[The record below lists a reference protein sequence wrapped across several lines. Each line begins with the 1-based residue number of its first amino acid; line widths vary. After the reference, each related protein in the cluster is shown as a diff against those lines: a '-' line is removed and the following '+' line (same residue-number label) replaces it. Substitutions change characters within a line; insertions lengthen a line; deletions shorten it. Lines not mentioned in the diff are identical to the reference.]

1 MGNFTLGRL
10 GLDVV
15 MDAANGPD
23 RWEIDGNRVRFRAD
37 IRATNLTD
45 AKFARFQAIGL
56 HPDNNPDEPFV
67 PFTWTV
73 DAVAWDGFYR
83 VESVRVG
90 TVSASLTANWFPAE
104 FEIVRLP
111 DNSNA
116 PLAES
121 RLLGGCR
128 TNSHNITNGVALSW
142 WATPGD
148 AYQDRVAGTTTQ
160 NRTGSGGSIR
170 VQYTNCVGTALTDN
184 APTFYC
190 APGDWYDSAAKI
202 QMTGD
207 GGTTYRTITGRQLL
221 NLPTYWR
228 LDNGLVRVTPG
239 GNSGTLEVSHYD
251 GAAWL
256 TPKVYQLQIGTPS
269 VSTAA
274 VGAFRAVTILRN
286 SPEEVRIRLTVE
298 HSASVE
304 AALNVD
310 LSLRRGALWVDG
322 VMSRAS
328 DALSSAE
335 SASTSY
341 ALGVGCYT
349 NEQGASHTS
358 GIHANASDGD
368 GKYVLT
374 TASLGDVSYTGGD
387 IAGTTAATTFPF
399 MVGYELDGATTNDL
413 FTNQV
418 YGWFG
423 AVEETMRVVQR

>member
-15 MDAANGPD
+15 MDTANGPD

-56 HPDNNPDEPFV
+56 HPDNNPDEAFV
-67 PFTWTV
+67 PFTWTE

-207 GGTTYRTITGRQLL
+207 GGPTYRTITGRQLL

-239 GNSGTLEVSHYD
+239 GPDGTLAVSHYD

-256 TPKVYQLQIGTPS
+256 TSKVYQLKIGG
-269 VSTAA
+269 VA
-274 VGAFRAVTILRN
+274 VTAFRAVTILRN
-286 SPEEVRIRLTVE
+286 AAEEVRVRLTLE
-298 HSASVE
+298 HSAAVE
-304 AALNVD
+304 AAINVD
-310 LSLRRGALWVDG
+310 VGLRRGALWVDG
-322 VMSRAS
+322 VMSRSAE
-328 DALSSAE
+328 ALSSTE
-335 SASTSY
+335 SAAVGY
-341 ALGVGCYT
+341 NLGVGCYT
-349 NEQGASHTS
+349 NEAGTAHTS
-358 GIHANASDGD
+358 GVHATASDGA
-368 GKYVLT
+368 GKYILSGTRVSSVT
-374 TASLGDVSYTGGD
+374 TNGGSID
-387 IAGTTAATTFPF
+387 AATIGVDVFPF
-399 MVGYELDGATTNDL
+399 MLGYELDGATTNDL